1 MIFFFSIFLYND
13 IAVIDIDIFVSID
26 VFLRLIYNL
35 LASLFCFSESV
46 VVEVLFNFLQIFFLT
61 IKFSVILDIKH
72 FFFNIEEV
80 VFSL

>member
-46 VVEVLFNFLQIFFLT
+46 VVEVLFNFLQIFFFNHQTFCNLGHKT
-61 IKFSVILDIKH
+61 L
-72 FFFNIEEV
+72 FF
-80 VFSL
+80 